1 MYYKNY
7 PFWYFPC
14 NYNMHPYFI
23 VIYLKLLIYQ
33 LLTNMR
39 TRQQFNS
46 IYSPAIICAS
56 VAGPESLT
64 WVEGNLNANFGILLS
79 VLFHL
84 GCDAQFQDTLAVLNS
99 DLFPLNPIRLS
110 LCLSYIPYI
119 TIRKMPSEKSHS
131 MNIDLTVCASLLL
144 RDWESPAYPILVLCQ
159 LLQTVDLC
167 MSSAFIVVL
176 GRRLCSIPATLSCM
190 TETGSPL
197 EYFYKQKF
205 LLR

>member
-23 VIYLKLLIYQ
+23 VIYLKLVIYQ

-46 IYSPAIICAS
+46 IYSPAIICAG

-144 RDWESPAYPILVLCQ
+144 RDWESPAYPGFVPAPSNSWFMYVISFYSCSWQKALFN
-159 LLQTVDLC
+159 T
-167 MSSAFIVVL
+167 SYFIMHDWDWKSF
-176 GRRLCSIPATLSCM
+176 RI
-190 TETGSPL
+190 
-197 EYFYKQKF
+197 F
-205 LLR
+205 L

>member
-1 MYYKNY
+1 MQI
-7 PFWYFPC
+7 FGSFS
-14 NYNMHPYFI
+14 
-23 VIYLKLLIYQ
+23 
-33 LLTNMR
+33 
-39 TRQQFNS
+39 QFFS
-46 IYSPAIICAS
+46 
-56 VAGPESLT
+56 
-64 WVEGNLNANFGILLS
+64 
-79 VLFHL
+79 HL

-131 MNIDLTVCASLLL
+131 MNIDLAVCASLLSEPERVL
-144 RDWESPAYPILVLCQ
+144 PILVLCQ
-159 LLQTVDLC
+159 PLQTVDLC

-197 EYFYKQKF
+197 ECFYKQKF